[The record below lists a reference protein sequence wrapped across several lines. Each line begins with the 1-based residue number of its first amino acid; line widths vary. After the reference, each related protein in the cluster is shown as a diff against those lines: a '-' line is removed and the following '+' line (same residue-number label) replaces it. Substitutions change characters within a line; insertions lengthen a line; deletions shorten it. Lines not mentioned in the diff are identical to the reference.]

1 MQPSQDNHKNMVNT
15 LYKGRTVPKLTHQG
29 NKSTHY
35 KKKEN
40 VSIDEKIEYARSVF
54 LNEMRSQ
61 KMILVTKV
69 MTSTI

>member
-1 MQPSQDNHKNMVNT
+1 MQPSQDNHKNMVNK
-15 LYKGRTVPKLTHQG
+15 LYKGRIVSKFTHQG

-35 KKKEN
+35 KKEEN
-40 VSIDEKIEYARSVF
+40 VNIDEKIEYVRSVF
-54 LNEMRSQ
+54 LNEMRLQ